1 MNRLNFWGTTTRHQR
16 AKRLNIWVVACLI
29 HLILAGCAVQGLQS
43 PSQRRPYDR
52 EASSLHPNL
61 TLHRKAQSS
70 EVDVYLQIPR
80 SELLYSRTNAQAPF
94 VADVRLQTRD
104 TTWALVDTAWSN
116 SPPLLRHKWTLS
128 SVPIPTWEEF
138 TVIDVQRNALWSTNR
153 YIGPKEEWG
162 SNDILVWNQSTQWP
176 ESGEHVAIGDTLHLH
191 LPKTMSINRMDAV
204 MWELSNAPAPSNLP
218 PPPYSSARLRLDT
231 IRPSQMGTLQADS
244 LIVLVIP
251 DGTTMLQLQGSNLTL
266 RFHGRSKNFPALFS
280 AEDLISPLRYIASRT
295 EFQKLQQAEHPKMAL
310 DEFWLACGGS
320 PEATRGLLQTYYDRV
335 EEANLSFSGLTEG
348 WRTDRGMVHIVFGVP
363 QRIRR
368 DSWNEYWIY
377 GEEGTANALTFHFR
391 RRSTPLDD
399 NFFELQR
406 SLQYRTVWD
415 RGISNWRNGRVRGD

>member
-1 MNRLNFWGTTTRHQR
+1 MSNAMHYGRPIDT
-16 AKRLNIWVVACLI
+16 
-29 HLILAGCAVQGLQS
+29 LAPKKNG
-43 PSQRRPYDR
+43 
-52 EASSLHPNL
+52 EAMTS
-61 TLHRKAQSS
+61 
-70 EVDVYLQIPR
+70 
-80 SELLYSRTNAQAPF
+80 
-94 VADVRLQTRD
+94 
-104 TTWALVDTAWSN
+104 
-116 SPPLLRHKWTLS
+116 
-128 SVPIPTWEEF
+128 
-138 TVIDVQRNALWSTNR
+138 
-153 YIGPKEEWG
+153 
-162 SNDILVWNQSTQWP
+162 LVWNQSNQWP

-218 PPPYSSARLRLDT
+218 PPLTAVRDRLDT

-348 WRTDRGMVHIVFGVP
+348 LRTDRGMVHIVFGVP

-368 DSWNEYWIY
+368 DSWNEYGSMAKRAPQMPSPFIFGVAPPHWMTTSLSCKGVCSI
-377 GEEGTANALTFHFR
+377 GLHGTVASAIGAMAGCEEIETNLHIPA
-391 RRSTPLDD
+391 
-399 NFFELQR
+399 
-406 SLQYRTVWD
+406 
-415 RGISNWRNGRVRGD
+415 